1 MPPSKNMQDKIK
13 KYNYANVSTTPWQDP
28 KASVLPYRGG
38 GQYTISP
45 KAMASYTPTYKY
57 PIKSSTPEPEP
68 EPESEPVAVAVVA
81 EDSDDDDDDDDD
93 DDGEGALLI
102 LLRLDRTDC

>member
-1 MPPSKNMQDKIK
+1 MSPSKNVQGMIK

-28 KASVLPYRGG
+28 KASVLPYRVGS
-38 GQYTISP
+38 QYTISP
-45 KAMASYTPTYKY
+45 NAMASYTPTYKY

-68 EPESEPVAVAVVA
+68 EPEPVAMAVVA
-81 EDSDDDDDDDDD
+81 EDSDDDDDDD

-102 LLRLDRTDC
+102 LLRLDRTD

>member
-1 MPPSKNMQDKIK
+1 MPPSKNMQDIIK
-13 KYNYANVSTTPWQDP
+13 KYNFQNVSTTPWQDP

-68 EPESEPVAVAVVA
+68 EPEPESEPVAMAVVA
-81 EDSDDDDDDDDD
+81 EDSDDDDDDD

-102 LLRLDRTDC
+102 LLRLDCTDR